1 MDFSKNRCR
10 KKKKVKLTNPPV
22 IETKHKHQTS
32 IITSSPFKF
41 YSAPFL
47 PHHKII
53 HQIQR
58 IPYNSYYRKTI
69 ILHYRDWARAHRLM
83 LDKLDIS
90 GSFIPSVGTS
100 YFELELKAMELAD
113 AQEND
118 IRRRFSRFVALYRL
132 HRMRRRPLNNDD
144 PATLS
149 PPRTPIVLHDWTAKG
164 VWCFEAASLRD
175 HISAELSHVSYGFPK
190 SLPPRNPLTNL
201 PFTYGQLLSVRRQLC
216 ALGKTNSIIEGFYE
230 LNFKVGVYQSVYW
243 KAIQLRAFERSYA
256 DERGDE
262 FREKFREFFTE
273 LVYTL
278 IKMDMRAQIDELFHW
293 AVGRAVGMPYMQEWK
308 GIYRQYQLTEI
319 LYKEDPCYG
328 RMHASIQGEAR
339 ILFTRKRELDELRQ
353 LKLETDSSGGEED
366 GEDDESL
373 SDYEAYANLDAA
385 SAFDLGAAPS

>member
-1 MDFSKNRCR
+1 MDFSRNRCR
-10 KKKKVKLTNPPV
+10 KKKKAKLTNPPV

-32 IITSSPFKF
+32 ITTLSPFKF
-41 YSAPFL
+41 YSKPFL
-47 PHHKII
+47 PHHTIT

-69 ILHYRDWARAHRLM
+69 ILHYRDWVRKHRVALHS
-83 LDKLDIS
+83 LDIS
-90 GSFIPSVGTS
+90 GSFIPPAGTS
-100 YFELELKAMELAD
+100 YFEMELKAMEVAD
-113 AQEND
+113 AQEKD
-118 IRRRFSRFVALYRL
+118 IRRRLGRFVALYKL
-132 HRMRRRPLNNDD
+132 HRMRHRPLNTDD

-190 SLPPRNPLTNL
+190 SLSPRNPLTNL

-216 ALGKTNSIIEGFYE
+216 AVGKTNSIIEGFYE

-273 LVYTL
+273 LVYAL
-278 IKMDMRAQIDELFHW
+278 IKIDMRAQIDELFHW
-293 AVGRAVGMPYMQEWK
+293 AVGRAVSMPYIQEWK

-328 RMHASIQGEAR
+328 RMHASIHGEAR

-353 LKLETDSSGGEED
+353 LKLEMESSGGEED
-366 GEDDESL
+366 ADDESL

-385 SAFDLGAAPS
+385 SAFSPS